1 MDLMWSLILVLCRPL
16 LDDGLLQ
23 LSYFCGGILSNI
35 MLEWSD
41 DRKLQSYG
49 KQYLL
54 DKLVDISCLT
64 LGHGCKLTNRRLW
77 ILFCNKF
84 IFGLTFFHW
93 FFFSLNMRQSWANF
107 ILTVTLKIRK
117 LYHQSHVQ
125 VNLDVISVKVKRF
138 CTFCCDTNIFKI
150 VSPFKWL
157 HFLSGD

>member
-84 IFGLTFFHW
+84 IFGFTFFHW
-93 FFFSLNMRQSWANF
+93 FFFSKYEAKLSKFYIDSYFENQ
-107 ILTVTLKIRK
+107 K
-117 LYHQSHVQ
+117 LYCNDERTMRWFKPFYCMVDNIL
-125 VNLDVISVKVKRF
+125 VRFEINWSVR
-138 CTFCCDTNIFKI
+138 TS
-150 VSPFKWL
+150 SPFSSEL
-157 HFLSGD
+157 VN

>member
-1 MDLMWSLILVLCRPL
+1 MDLMWSLILVLHRSL

-93 FFFSLNMRQSWANF
+93 FFFSKYEAKLSKFYIDSYFENQKIIPSVSCTSKSGCHF
-107 ILTVTLKIRK
+107 CKSEEILYILLWYK
-117 LYHQSHVQ
+117 
-125 VNLDVISVKVKRF
+125 
-138 CTFCCDTNIFKI
+138 
-150 VSPFKWL
+150 
-157 HFLSGD
+157 HF

>member
-1 MDLMWSLILVLCRPL
+1 MDLMWSLILVLCRSL
-16 LDDGLLQ
+16 LNDGLLQ

-41 DRKLQSYG
+41 DRKLQSYR

-54 DKLVDISCLT
+54 DELVDISRLT
-64 LGHGCKLTNRRLW
+64 LGHGCKLTINSRLW
-77 ILFCNKF
+77 ILFCKKF
-84 IFGLTFFHW
+84 IFGLTFFHC
-93 FFFSLNMRQSWANF
+93 FFFLNIRQSWANV

-117 LYHQSHVQ
+117 LYHQSYVQ

-157 HFLSGD
+157 HLLSRD

>member
-1 MDLMWSLILVLCRPL
+1 MNLMWSLILVLRRSL

-64 LGHGCKLTNRRLW
+64 LGHDCKLTIVGFEYSSVTNSSLGW
-77 ILFCNKF
+77 HFF
-84 IFGLTFFHW
+84 IG
-93 FFFSLNMRQSWANF
+93 FFFLNMRQSWANF

-117 LYHQSHVQ
+117 LYHQSYVQ

-157 HFLSGD
+157 HLFSRD

>member
-1 MDLMWSLILVLCRPL
+1 MDLKWSSILIMYRSL

-64 LGHGCKLTNRRLW
+64 LGHDCKLTIVGFEYSSVTNSSLGW
-77 ILFCNKF
+77 HFF
-84 IFGLTFFHW
+84 IG
-93 FFFSLNMRQSWANF
+93 FFFSKYEAKLSKFYIDSYFENQKIIPSVLCTSKSGCHF
-107 ILTVTLKIRK
+107 CKSEEILYILLWYK
-117 LYHQSHVQ
+117 
-125 VNLDVISVKVKRF
+125 
-138 CTFCCDTNIFKI
+138 
-150 VSPFKWL
+150 
-157 HFLSGD
+157 HF